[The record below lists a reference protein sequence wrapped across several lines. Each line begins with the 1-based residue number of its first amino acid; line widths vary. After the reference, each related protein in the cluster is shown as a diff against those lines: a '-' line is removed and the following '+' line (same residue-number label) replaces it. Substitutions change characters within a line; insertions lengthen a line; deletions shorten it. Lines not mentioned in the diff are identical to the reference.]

1 MLPSRY
7 IVVILTSLG
16 FLGPQLSYAESLR
29 SALKSLAL
37 QEGFRVEGSEQL
49 GRERAV
55 ANEGELPDRLESLLK
70 DYNYLV
76 TYGGNRIATV
86 RITSPKQSGPK
97 PSDRAYVQT
106 TRMGGHHQI
115 SAELTGPNGERV
127 PVVLMIDTG
136 ASMIVLPESM
146 MSVLGF
152 EASSLGTGTSQT
164 ASDTIPVKVG
174 MLGEVRVGGVVA
186 RDVHV
191 SFIPDAKLK
200 DTKLLGMSFL
210 NHFKF
215 SLDDAANELI
225 LLSK

>member
-1 MLPSRY
+1 MRFSRY
-7 IVVILTSLG
+7 FAACLVG
-16 FLGPQLSYAESLR
+16 FCCLAPTASWAGSLR
-29 SALKSLAL
+29 SVLKSMAQ
-37 QEGFRVEGSEQL
+37 QEGFRIEGAEQL

-55 ANEGELPDRLESLLK
+55 TTEGELPEQLEALLK
-70 DYNYLV
+70 DYNYVV

-86 RITSPKQSGPK
+86 RITSPKRTGPK
-97 PSDRAYVQT
+97 PTDRAYVQT
-106 TRMGGHHQI
+106 TRVGGHHQI

-127 PVVLMIDTG
+127 PVVLMVDTG

-146 MSVLGF
+146 MSALGF
-152 EASSLGTGTSQT
+152 DPSSLGTGTSQT

-174 MLGEVRVGGVVA
+174 MLSEVRVGGVAA

-215 SLDDAANELI
+215 SLDDEANELI